1 MLAFRTSTSLSALGL
16 VLGIAGTSWLTA
28 LTYERAPATR
38 PFAEVVMPGSG
49 KVLPTPKAGGAEPV
63 SGARPL
69 REQVRSPQ
77 PPAGSQQR
85 TAGLERAAAPERVLS
100 SALGASRRTVASRR
114 VSESLVP
121 VYTPSP
127 RYPMSALR
135 ANREGQV
142 VLSVTVTPEGDVTDV
157 TVGRS
162 SGDLD
167 LDRAAEEAV
176 RNWRFAAADD
186 RATRYTADLP
196 IRFELTRPF

>member
-1 MLAFRTSTSLSALGL
+1 MFAFRTSTSLSALGL

-38 PFAEVVMPGSG
+38 PFVEVVMPGEG
-49 KVLPTPKAGGAEPV
+49 KVPPVPKAAVAPKAGGGAEPV
-63 SGARPL
+63 TGARPI
-69 REQVRSPQ
+69 REQARFAQPRAVPADRVIPAPQ
-77 PPAGSQQR
+77 V
-85 TAGLERAAAPERVLS
+85 T
-100 SALGASRRTVASRR
+100 ASRRHEA
-114 VSESLVP
+114 LVP

-142 VLSVTVTPEGDVTDV
+142 VLSVTVTPEGEVTDV

-176 RNWRFAAADD
+176 RNWRFAAADN
-186 RATRYTADLP
+186 RAPRYTADLP

>member
-49 KVLPTPKAGGAEPV
+49 EALPMPKAGGAEPAT
-63 SGARPL
+63 GARPL
-69 REQVRSPQ
+69 REQTRLPQ
-77 PPAGSQQR
+77 QSAGYQQR
-85 TAGLERAAAPERVLS
+85 
-100 SALGASRRTVASRR
+100 VARR
-114 VSESLVP
+114 VTESLVP

-176 RNWRFAAADD
+176 RNWRFAAADN
-186 RATRYTADLP
+186 RAPRYTADLP
-196 IRFELTRPF
+196 IRFELTHPF